1 VLPGPGLIL
10 REKEPL
16 IGKRST
22 KTVLKERGTGSD
34 PLGRRV
40 ADVEGVGID

>member
-1 VLPGPGLIL
+1 VTN
-10 REKEPL
+10 EPFTRVDRQL
-16 IGKRST
+16 AQSKRST